1 MLLSKIK
8 RNRMRNIFYSKTCR
22 YCNSN
27 LDGGDIFEILS
38 QNEEYKTLSHEQI
51 LEIAWHYG
59 YTIDNPIHFSKEI
72 IVQFKDKAQITI
84 CPFCNGIW
92 PTDNKM
98 SKEYYSGNL
107 PDLNMQL

>member
-8 RNRMRNIFYSKTCR
+8 RNRMRNIFNCKTCR

-27 LDGGDIFEILS
+27 LDESDIFEILS
-38 QNEEYKTLSHEQI
+38 QNEEYKTVSQEQI
-51 LEIAWHYG
+51 LEIAWYYG
-59 YTIDNPIHFSKEI
+59 YTLDNPIHFSKEI
-72 IVQFKDKAQITI
+72 IVQFKDKPQITI

-98 SKEYYSGNL
+98 PKEYYSGNL
-107 PDLNMQL
+107 PIQL

>member
-38 QNEEYKTLSHEQI
+38 QNEEYKSLSQEQI
-51 LEIAWHYG
+51 LEIAWDYG
-59 YTIDNPIHFSKEI
+59 YTIDNPIHFSKET
-72 IVQFKDKAQITI
+72 IVQFKDKPQITI

-98 SKEYYSGNL
+98 PKEYYSHK
-107 PDLNMQL
+107 